1 MPRLG
6 LISIFVM
13 CVGLGLAAGYLGRS
27 MDESNRFLEI
37 VNFMGFDSFGP
48 SGTEEAY
55 EDKKLN
61 QYLKREKVLSS
72 TVHPTF
78 ESDLRVA
85 IGYDRIK
92 LEKIDF
98 NPNFASQWPSY
109 TDRKIEGIL
118 ATYKSPDV
126 TLESFFMRP
135 ENDPSKG
142 LFVAL
147 HGLGS
152 SAAKTLGID
161 ETDYMDSIAHNMVR
175 EGYDVLVPRLPSNPT
190 MAAAINMRLLMMDH
204 QILGVNAKFVCDLI
218 RAVAE
223 RRAYKQVLIYGMRF
237 GGRLA
242 EIVAHTCDEK
252 ISRIIVDGLELPW
265 RGAIRDAALRSRMM
279 APHLFLYRTPFLAH
293 SSYLDFLYH
302 DATDRVYLL
311 NRGSLERIERDIESF
326 FDRETQFSGS
336 SVILVERENPHA
348 FTKLSDVLAIAEDKF
363 DKLKSFS
370 LVKK

>member
-1 MPRLG
+1 
-6 LISIFVM
+6 
-13 CVGLGLAAGYLGRS
+13 

-92 LEKIDF
+92 LKKIDF

-161 ETDYMDSIAHNMVR
+161 ETDYMDSIAYNMVR

-326 FDRETQFSGS
+326 FDRETQFPGS

-363 DKLKSFS
+363 DELKSFS

>member
-1 MPRLG
+1 
-6 LISIFVM
+6 
-13 CVGLGLAAGYLGRS
+13 
-27 MDESNRFLEI
+27 
-37 VNFMGFDSFGP
+37 MGFDSFGP

-55 EDKKLN
+55 ENKKQN
-61 QYLKREKVLSS
+61 QYLKRENVLSS

-78 ESDLRVA
+78 ERDLRVA

-92 LEKIDF
+92 LEKINFD
-98 NPNFASQWPSY
+98 PNFASQWPSY
-109 TDRKIEGIL
+109 TDQKIEGIL
-118 ATYKSPDV
+118 ATYKSPDL
-126 TLESFFMRP
+126 TLESFFMGSEIDR
-135 ENDPSKG
+135 SKG

-161 ETDYMDSIAHNMVR
+161 EADYTDSIAYNMFR
-175 EGYDVLVPRLPSNPT
+175 DGYDVLVPRLPSNPT
-190 MAAAINMRLLMMDH
+190 MAAAINMRLLMLDH

-223 RRAYKQVLIYGMRF
+223 RRDYKQVLVYGIRF

-242 EIVAHTCDEK
+242 EIVAHTCDAN
-252 ISRIIVDGLELPW
+252 ISRVIVDGLELPW

-279 APHLFLYRTPFLAH
+279 SPHLFLYRTPFLAH

-311 NRGSLERIERDIESF
+311 NRGSLERIESDTEKY
-326 FDRETQFSGS
+326 FDRETQVSGS
-336 SVILVERENPHA
+336 SVVIVERENQQA
-348 FTKLSDVLAIAEDKF
+348 ITILSDVLAIAEGKLNE
-363 DKLKSFS
+363 LKSFS
-370 LVKK
+370 LVKKK